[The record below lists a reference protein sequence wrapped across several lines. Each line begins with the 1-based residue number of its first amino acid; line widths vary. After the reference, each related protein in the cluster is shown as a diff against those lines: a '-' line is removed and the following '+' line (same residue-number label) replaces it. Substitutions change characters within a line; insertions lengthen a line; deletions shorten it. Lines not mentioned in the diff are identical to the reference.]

1 MTTSNKEQGRV
12 LEHAAMVGLGSIG
25 WLTTG
30 QVGAWVWPD
39 SAEDVQRSLARRLL
53 PRLAKRGMV
62 RARKSHTGVRCWV
75 LTEEGAG
82 TISTNPG
89 WAYHHGNDLG
99 LRDTYRQ
106 GEVVKFLLAARKAG
120 KAAVG
125 PAGLRIGLG
134 GTSHLKGLDG
144 VAIDPETGA
153 TVGIVVVRSAHPD
166 TVEKAR
172 RLTED
177 TQLVLRGAPGIVREF
192 KRRGVRSVG

>member
-1 MTTSNKEQGRV
+1 MATSNAVKARV

-25 WLTTG
+25 WLTTA

-39 SAEDVQRSLARRLL
+39 STEDTQGSLARRLL
-53 PRLAKRGMV
+53 PRLERRGLV
-62 RARKSHTGVRCWV
+62 KARRSHTGLRCWV
-75 LTEEGAG
+75 LTQEGAG
-82 TISTNPG
+82 VISTNPA
-89 WAYHHGNDLG
+89 WAYHHGHDLG

-106 GEVVKFLLAARKAG
+106 AEVVRFLLAARRAG
-120 KAAVG
+120 KAAIG

-192 KRRGVRSVG
+192 KRRGVRAL